1 MPLSIIEKNNMN
13 TVKEAKKLKDKGLK
27 FVPLLAKE
35 KKNYDKDIDTRV
47 YQLSEVHENGN
58 LGISLHQNNLVV
70 ADPETQNAIYFAEH
84 YLAPYR
90 TMRSYREYSNGLK
103 KTVGYFFKN
112 NLGLKENLKL
122 DTKIMEFRVKGQQV
136 VYGTT
141 ITKDTNEEVNRS
153 FDNTDPI
160 SLTETILEDV
170 KKVAFLS
177 YMAEE
182 VKSANTGALML
193 DSCIKRYTNY
203 TDSEREDLLWVLFS
217 KILPHDRDTKQTKFE
232 RIVRNNNKETKNAGF
247 RAFAKYLSVNPLKLK
262 EVFNW
267 IGKVPEKDEDET
279 KIHTNFLKNALDIK
293 SLMIENIPELKFAVP
308 KILPEGLICIAG
320 RPKAMKSWTA
330 LLIAYSV
337 QNALELWG
345 QQCEQGDTL
354 YLALE
359 DSKRRMKSR
368 IQKLGFSELNAPT
381 INLEAPYLNM
391 GLEESIQEWINSVS
405 NPKLVVIDTLARVKP
420 KTKRTTG
427 TVYDLDNELLR
438 KIQKLGMDNGITI
451 AFITHLSKASQDYS
465 FDKITGSVGLQGMTD
480 AMWLLDRG
488 DNQPNASLVG
498 RGRDIEDFEYSLEWD
513 DDQWR
518 YKYKGIKWEIELSEN
533 RKVILEHMKYL
544 LSQGKKEVSP
554 KDVYTRMG
562 FKATQK
568 EAKNIS
574 KTMERM
580 LKDHSITSGKVY
592 GTYSLNEVYAWRK
605 DIV

>member
-1 MPLSIIEKNNMN
+1 MN
-13 TVKEAKKLKDKGLK
+13 TIEEAKILKDKGLN
-27 FVPLLAKE
+27 FVPLLPKE

-47 YQLSEVHENGN
+47 YQLSEVHENAN
-58 LGISLHQNNLVV
+58 LGISLHQNNLAV
-70 ADPETQNAIYFAEH
+70 ADPETQYAIYFAEH
-84 YLAPYR
+84 YLAPYK
-90 TMRSYREYSNGLK
+90 TMCSYREYSNGVK
-103 KTVGYFFKN
+103 KVVGYFFKN
-112 NLGLKENLKL
+112 ELGLKENLKL
-122 DTKIMEFRVKGQQV
+122 DTKIMEFRIKGQQV

-141 ITKDTNEEVNRS
+141 ITKDTNEEVKRS
-153 FDNTDPI
+153 FDNNDPI
-160 SLTETILEDV
+160 ILTEAILENV

-203 TDSEREDLLWVLFS
+203 TDSEREDLLWVLFR
-217 KILPHDRDTKQTKFE
+217 KILPNDRDTKQTKFK

-267 IGKVPEKDEDET
+267 VGKVPEKEQEET
-279 KIHTNFLKNALDIK
+279 KTTTDFLENALNINKLMQEDI
-293 SLMIENIPELKFAVP
+293 PPLKFAIP
-308 KILPEGLICIAG
+308 NILPEGLICVAG

-337 QNALELWG
+337 QNGLVLWG
-345 QQCEQGDTL
+345 HKCEQGDAL
-354 YLALE
+354 YLGLE

-368 IQKLGFSELNAPT
+368 LQMLNFHKLSSPT
-381 INLEAPYLNM
+381 ISLEAPYLNN
-391 GLEESIQEWINSVS
+391 GLEESIQGWINSVK

-420 KTKRTTG
+420 KTKKSSG

-438 KIQKLGMDNGITI
+438 KVQKLAMVNGITI

-488 DNQPNASLVG
+488 DNQPNASLIG

-513 DDQWR
+513 EDTWQ
-518 YKYKGIKWEIELSEN
+518 YKYKGVKWEIELSEN
-533 RKVILEHMKYL
+533 RKAILDHMKYL
-544 LSQGKKEVSP
+544 FAQGKKEITP
-554 KDVYTRMG
+554 RDVYSRMG

-580 LKDHSITSGKVY
+580 VKDHTISSGRIY
-592 GTYSLNEVYAWRK
+592 GTYALNEVFEWRK

>member
-1 MPLSIIEKNNMN
+1 MN
-13 TVKEAKKLKDKGLK
+13 AIKEAKILSDKGLN
-27 FVPLLAKE
+27 FVPLLPKE

-58 LGISLHQNNLVV
+58 LGISLHQNNLAV

-90 TMRSYREYSNGLK
+90 TMRSYREYSNGVK
-103 KTVGYFFKN
+103 KAVGYFFKN
-112 NLGLKENLKL
+112 ELGLKENLKL

-141 ITKDTNEEVNRS
+141 ITKDTNEEVKRS

-160 SLTETILEDV
+160 NLTEAILDDV

-177 YMAEE
+177 FMAEE

-217 KILPHDRDTKQTKFE
+217 KILPHDRDTKQTKFQ

-247 RAFAKYLSVNPLKLK
+247 RAFAKYLSINPLKLK

-267 IGKVPEKDEDET
+267 IGKVPEKDEDDT

-368 IQKLGFSELNAPT
+368 IQKLGFSELDAPT

-420 KTKRTTG
+420 KTKRTSG

-488 DNQPNASLVG
+488 DNQPSASLIG
-498 RGRDIEDFEYSLEWD
+498 RGRDIDDFEYTLEWD
-513 DDQWR
+513 HETWR
-518 YKYKGIKWEIELSEN
+518 YKYKGVKWEIELSEN
-533 RKVILEHMKYL
+533 RKAI
-544 LSQGKKEVSP
+544 
-554 KDVYTRMG
+554 
-562 FKATQK
+562 
-568 EAKNIS
+568 
-574 KTMERM
+574 
-580 LKDHSITSGKVY
+580 
-592 GTYSLNEVYAWRK
+592 
-605 DIV
+605 

>member
-1 MPLSIIEKNNMN
+1 MSTLEQ
-13 TVKEAKKLKDKGLK
+13 AKQLKQSGLK
-27 FVPLLAKE
+27 FVPLLPKE
-35 KKNYDKDIDTRV
+35 KKNFDKDIDTKI
-47 YQLSEVHENGN
+47 YDLSEVSDKGN
-58 LGISLHQNNLVV
+58 LGISLHLNNLTV
-70 ADPETQNAIYFAEH
+70 ADPETDHAIYFANH
-84 YLAPYR
+84 YLSR
-90 TMRSYREYSNGLK
+90 FKTMRSFREYQNGYK
-103 KTVGYFFKN
+103 KTVGYFFQN
-112 NLGLKENLKL
+112 SLNLKENLQL

-141 ITKDTNEEVNRS
+141 ITKDTKEEVKRS
-153 FDNTDPI
+153 FNSVQPI
-160 SLTETILEDV
+160 HLTKEIVKEV
-170 KKVAFLS
+170 KKVAFLG
-177 YMAEE
+177 YMAE
-182 VKSANTGALML
+182 VIKSANTGALML
-193 DSCIKRYTNY
+193 DSCIMRYTDY
-203 TDSEREDLLWVLFS
+203 TEDERYDLLWYFFNH
-217 KILPHDRDTKQTKFE
+217 ILPDADDTKRTKFH
-232 RIVRNNNKETKNAGF
+232 RIVRNNNKQTKNAGYK
-247 RAFAKYLSVNPLKLK
+247 AFAKYLAVDPIKLR

-267 IGKVPEKDEDET
+267 IGKVPEKDEDYT
-279 KIHTNFLKNALDIK
+279 KTHTNFLDNALNIK
-293 SLMIENIPELKFAVP
+293 SLMVEDIPALKFAVP
-308 KILPEGLICIAG
+308 KILPEGLVCIAG

-337 QNALELWG
+337 QNGLEIWG
-345 QQCEQGDTL
+345 NQCEKGDTL

-368 IQKLGFSELNAPT
+368 IQKLGFSELDAPT

-420 KTKRTTG
+420 KTKRTSG

-451 AFITHLSKASQDYS
+451 SFITHLSKASQDYS

-488 DNQPNASLVG
+488 DNQPNASLIG

-513 DDQWR
+513 DESWR
-518 YKYKGIKWEIELSEN
+518 YKYKGIKWELELSES
-533 RKVILEHMKYL
+533 RKAILNHMKGFL
-544 LSQGKKEVSP
+544 EQGKQEVQP
-554 KDVYTRMG
+554 KDIYNAMG
-562 FKATQK
+562 FKASQK

-580 LKDHSITSGKVY
+580 QKDFTLHQGKVY
-592 GTYSLNEVYAWRK
+592 GTYALPEAYPEKN

>member
-1 MPLSIIEKNNMN
+1 MNPL
-13 TVKEAKKLKDKGLK
+13 KEAKRLKNKGLK
-27 FVPLLAKE
+27 FVPLLPKE
-35 KKNYDKDIDTRV
+35 KKNYDKDIDIRV
-47 YQLSEVHENGN
+47 YQLSDVHENGN
-58 LGISLHQNNLVV
+58 LGISLHQNNLAV

-84 YLAPYR
+84 YLAHYK
-90 TMRSYREYSNGLK
+90 TMRSYREYSNGIK
-103 KTVGYFFKN
+103 KAVGYFFKN
-112 NLGLKENLKL
+112 ELGLKENLKL
-122 DTKIMEFRVKGQQV
+122 DTKIMEFRIKGQQV

-141 ITKDTNEEVNRS
+141 ITKDTNEEVKRS

-160 SLTETILEDV
+160 ILTEAILEDV

-177 YMAEE
+177 FMADE

-217 KILPHDRDTKQTKFE
+217 KILPHDRDTKQTKFQ
-232 RIVRNNNKETKNAGF
+232 RIVKNNNKEIKNAGF
-247 RAFAKYLSVNPLKLK
+247 RAFAKYLTINPLKLK

-267 IGKVPEKDEDET
+267 IGKVPEKEEE
-279 KIHTNFLKNALDIK
+279 KESKNITNFLDNALHIN
-293 SLMIENIPELKFAVP
+293 SLMKEDIPPLKFAVP

-337 QNALELWG
+337 QNGFELWG
-345 QQCEQGDTL
+345 HKCEQGDAL
-354 YLALE
+354 YLGLE

-368 IQKLGFSELNAPT
+368 LQMLKFDQLPSPT
-381 INLEAPYLNM
+381 INLEAPYLNY
-391 GLEESIQEWINSVS
+391 GLEESIQEWINSV
-405 NPKLVVIDTLARVKP
+405 NKPKLVVIDTLARVKP
-420 KTKRTTG
+420 KTKRTSG

-488 DNQPNASLVG
+488 DNQPSASLIG
-498 RGRDIEDFEYSLEWD
+498 RGRDIDDFEYTLEWD
-513 DDQWR
+513 QETWR
-518 YKYKGIKWEIELSEN
+518 YSYKGIKWEIELSEN
-533 RKVILEHMKYL
+533 RKAILDHMKYL
-544 LSQGKKEVSP
+544 LSEGKEEVMP
-554 KDVYTRMG
+554 KDVYLRMG
-562 FKATQK
+562 FKANQK

-580 LKDHSITSGKVY
+580 SKDGSIKSGITY
-592 GTYSLNEVYAWRK
+592 GNYSLLEVK
-605 DIV
+605 TFEDDIV